1 MGISRLASIIPE
13 PSSVT
18 LMHTTLRSAVCSV
31 LVTNKSATPA
41 SVTVYVVPEGQENNS
56 AYWVW
61 VTSDAYIDPKNTL
74 ETFRFPVNTNDKV
87 YIQSSATDTS
97 FSLNAIYESN
107 GRSNI
112 TASVDEPDSPQVGD
126 VWVNT
131 GLNEVNFWDGIEWSS
146 IQASKLSYAPNEPT
160 EPALGELWIE
170 SDVDLSLSTYHAAY
184 SAEGPPNPIPGD
196 LWIES
201 DVDID
206 TFQQSIVT
214 RWRKILTSQET
225 TFSGIGDNAFLTYTP
240 GYEQVFLNGVLLVR
254 NFDYTASDGSTVT
267 LNQPAINGDVIEI
280 VSITATNLVT
290 LNTYTTTE
298 TDAFL
303 ENKAPIDSPQFT
315 GTPLVPNPSIETDN
329 NQIAT
334 TSFVK
339 SSINMIKG
347 EPPSQLSTLE
357 DISAAINNDP
367 LFAPTILNLINEKA
381 PILSPVF
388 EGSVTVPYPVLNTHA
403 ATKLYVDVV
412 TSQLSIPYSVDVP
425 LNPETGK
432 LWVDATG
439 PTLKVFNGSQWVTLV
454 Q

>member
-1 MGISRLASIIPE
+1 MGISRLASIIPQQ
-13 PSSVT
+13 PATVT
-18 LMHTTLRSAVCSV
+18 SMHTALRSAVCSV
-31 LVTNKSATPA
+31 LITNKSESPA
-41 SVTVYVVPEGQENNS
+41 SVTVYVVPEGQDLDS
-56 AYWVW
+56 TFWVW

-74 ETFRFPVNTNDKV
+74 ETFRFPLNTNDTV
-87 YIQSSATDTS
+87 YVSSSNADTS

-112 TASVDEPDSPQVGD
+112 TASITEPESPQVGD

-146 IQASKLSYAPNEPT
+146 IQASKLSYTANEPT

-184 SAEGPPNPIPGD
+184 SATDPVNPIPGD

-201 DVDID
+201 DVDVD

-225 TFSGIGDNAFLTYTP
+225 SFSGLGDNAFLTYTP
-240 GYEQVFLNGVLLVR
+240 GYEHVYLNGVLLVR
-254 NFDYTASDGSTVT
+254 NFDYIASDGSVVT

-280 VSITATNLVT
+280 VSITATNLVS

-303 ENKAPIDSPQFT
+303 SLKAPIVSPTFT
-315 GTPLVPNPSIETDN
+315 GVPNAPTPAQGDN
-329 NQIAT
+329 STQIAT
-334 TSFVK
+334 TEFVN
-339 SSINMIKG
+339 SELNIIKG
-347 EPPSQLSTLE
+347 SPPAALDSIE
-357 DISAAINNDP
+357 KISSAIENDP
-367 LFAPTILNLINEKA
+367 LFAININSLINERA
-381 PILSPVF
+381 PINNPEFTGQV
-388 EGSVTVPYPVLNTHA
+388 VVPYPASNNQA
-403 ATKLYVDVV
+403 ANKLYVDVT
-412 TSQLSIPYSVDVP
+412 TSELSIPYSIDVP
-425 LNPETGK
+425 LNPPTGK

-439 PTLKVFNGSQWVTLV
+439 PTLKVWTGIQWLAVM
-454 Q
+454 